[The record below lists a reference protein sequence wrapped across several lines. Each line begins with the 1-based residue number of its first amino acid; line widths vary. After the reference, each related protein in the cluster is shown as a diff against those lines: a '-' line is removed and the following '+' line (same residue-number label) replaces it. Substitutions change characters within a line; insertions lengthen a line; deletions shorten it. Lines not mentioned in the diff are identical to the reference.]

1 MWYVLRI
8 LTSSSPKC
16 NHRTNVHSCV
26 AQRNRKQRLQI
37 ALAELGCRADPSRP
51 QRNEVGK
58 PGGHLDRR
66 NRPRVCNRVQRL
78 LVVDVVAYVEEIPE
92 GEVGAGLDGVFHGG
106 GGGGGG
112 GSTVINGQGL
122 GDDGGGGG
130 GLRAAAGTGK
140 NATRTR
146 TRTRGRGGVK
156 N

>member
-1 MWYVLRI
+1 
-8 LTSSSPKC
+8 
-16 NHRTNVHSCV
+16 
-26 AQRNRKQRLQI
+26 
-37 ALAELGCRADPSRP
+37 
-51 QRNEVGK
+51 
-58 PGGHLDRR
+58 LDRR

-122 GDDGGGGG
+122 GDDGGGG
-130 GLRAAAGTGK
+130 LRAAAGTGK

-146 TRTRGRGGVK
+146 TRGRGGVK